1 MIFLGQKK
9 KTVQKSCDYKDLT
22 AEKLETKNLDN
33 KFKTKLPQ
41 MFRNKK
47 NIRRK

>member
-1 MIFLGQKK
+1 MYSDFFVTK

-22 AEKLETKNLDN
+22 AEKLETKNCDK

-41 MFRNKK
+41 MFRN
-47 NIRRK
+47 